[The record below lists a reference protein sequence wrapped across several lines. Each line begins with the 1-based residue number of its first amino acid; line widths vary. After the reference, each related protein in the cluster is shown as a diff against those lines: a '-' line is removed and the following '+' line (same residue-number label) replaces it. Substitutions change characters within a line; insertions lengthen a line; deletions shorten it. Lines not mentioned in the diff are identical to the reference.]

1 MEITSSYQV
10 EILSNTDIKNTVQIY
25 RRALAF
31 VVDVCNKEWVDI
43 SSIESQVQKKSFVEK
58 LIHSTKSNPNPKYP
72 FDVKGSEFYKF
83 PSYLKRAV
91 IAEAIGAVSSYRSN
105 YKNWDN
111 NGNK

>member
-43 SSIESQVQKKSFVEK
+43 SSIESQVQKKSFVEINPLNQK
-58 LIHSTKSNPNPKYP
+58 QSKSKI
-72 FDVKGSEFYKF
+72 S
-83 PSYLKRAV
+83 
-91 IAEAIGAVSSYRSN
+91 I
-105 YKNWDN
+105 
-111 NGNK
+111 